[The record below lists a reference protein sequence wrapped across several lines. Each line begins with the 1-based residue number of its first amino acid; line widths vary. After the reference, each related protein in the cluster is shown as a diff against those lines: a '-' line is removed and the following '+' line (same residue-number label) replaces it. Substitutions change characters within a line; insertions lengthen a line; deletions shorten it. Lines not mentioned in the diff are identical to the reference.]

1 MFVLFVDDDVEDFEI
16 FRDAFHHV
24 NINGRVIHERDCGAA
39 LTFLRMRSAPP
50 PDYIFLDINMPVMGG
65 DDCLKELKTDSQ
77 LKQIPVII
85 YSTSI
90 GPSEKEKYK
99 KLGAAD
105 TFVKPTRFTEVVRI
119 IQSLAS
125 MI

>member
-1 MFVLFVDDDVEDFEI
+1 
-16 FRDAFHHV
+16 
-24 NINGRVIHERDCGAA
+24 
-39 LTFLRMRSAPP
+39 
-50 PDYIFLDINMPVMGG
+50 MGG